1 MHWFRRI
8 ENLNLDLADDI
19 VIFSN
24 TKSGLQKKLD
34 KLHEYCKEWCLEIN
48 LSKSQVLIFNKPGK
62 HLKDNFT
69 FNNNTIECV
78 NDYKYLGM
86 KFTSS
91 GIFKQGK
98 EDIHRKSVKAV
109 HIQIAK
115 ILLIIQSKYLYISSF
130 VRPYN

>member
-1 MHWFRRI
+1 MYV
-8 ENLNLDLADDI
+8 DDI

-48 LSKSQVLIFNKPGK
+48 SSKTQVLIFNKPGK

-78 NDYKYLGM
+78 NDYKYMGMNIFKVFKM
-86 KFTSS
+86 KFVYK
-91 GIFKQGK
+91 II
-98 EDIHRKSVKAV
+98 DIN
-109 HIQIAK
+109 
-115 ILLIIQSKYLYISSF
+115 LLQ
-130 VRPYN
+130 

>member
-1 MHWFRRI
+1 MY
-8 ENLNLDLADDI
+8 ADDI

-48 LSKSQVLIFNKPGK
+48 LSKTQVLIFNKPGK

-91 GIFKQGK
+91 GIFFSFLHAAELVLNIPVISLPYIRIG
-98 EDIHRKSVKAV
+98 
-109 HIQIAK
+109 
-115 ILLIIQSKYLYISSF
+115 LIVWSYK
-130 VRPYN
+130 

>member
-48 LSKSQVLIFNKPGK
+48 LSKTQVLIFNKSGK

-98 EDIHRKSVKAV
+98 EDMYKKSLKAV

-115 ILLIIQSKYLYISSF
+115 SLIIIQSKYLYISSF

>member
-1 MHWFRRI
+1 MYPFLDTSNIQSVGKHEFS
-8 ENLNLDLADDI
+8 LQSYLDL
-19 VIFSN
+19 
-24 TKSGLQKKLD
+24 
-34 KLHEYCKEWCLEIN
+34 N
-48 LSKSQVLIFNKPGK
+48 LSKFIVKNLTKLSISALTDNGQKYSLASNFPYVFHINILIFNKPGK

-98 EDIHRKSVKAV
+98 EDMTICIRN
-109 HIQIAK
+109 
-115 ILLIIQSKYLYISSF
+115 L
-130 VRPYN
+130 